1 MWQCGDS
8 AEFIIFV
15 FNVSFLPKLI
25 RYQSDTGH
33 LLSCLC
39 LVKSTQDAL
48 KCYCL
53 YDYGNCILTTY
64 FILTGVIKRNALT
77 TETTKKEY
85 ELRLGAGVVQ
95 QRPREGGRARQPSSQ
110 PSRREQRM
118 TTITRIVV
126 VICECF
132 LL

>member
-1 MWQCGDS
+1 MTMWQCGDS

-15 FNVSFLPKLI
+15 FNISFLPKLI

-39 LVKSTQDAL
+39 LVNSTQDAL

-53 YDYGNCILTTY
+53 YDHGNCILTTY

-95 QRPREGGRARQPSSQ
+95 QRPR
-110 PSRREQRM
+110 
-118 TTITRIVV
+118 
-126 VICECF
+126 
-132 LL
+132 

>member
-1 MWQCGDS
+1 MIEHTHGPTYYGGHVGLAAMKHDNQCG
-8 AEFIIFV
+8 
-15 FNVSFLPKLI
+15 NVATVLNSLFLCSFLPKLI

-39 LVKSTQDAL
+39 LVNSTQDAL

-95 QRPREGGRARQPSSQ
+95 QRPR
-110 PSRREQRM
+110 
-118 TTITRIVV
+118 
-126 VICECF
+126 
-132 LL
+132 

>member
-1 MWQCGDS
+1 MTMWQCGDS

-15 FNVSFLPKLI
+15 FNISFLPKLI

-39 LVKSTQDAL
+39 LVNSTQDAL

-77 TETTKKEY
+77 TKTTKKEY
-85 ELRLGAGVVQ
+85 EDSVRVWFSNARDRAGGRDN
-95 QRPREGGRARQPSSQ
+95 RPRSHH
-110 PSRREQRM
+110 
-118 TTITRIVV
+118 VV
-126 VICECF
+126 NSE
-132 LL
+132 